1 MKIEV
6 ISRAMVPGVD
16 NAINPSVKPLEERN
30 NQFLQIQE
38 LIDKKRDYLYKKQK
52 KLKSIEKQNIFL
64 GVVRDDY
71 RKYHSYITKQ
81 KQDQIE
87 ALQIINNYINDL
99 TESGKLSKYNIED
112 AKVEQEK
119 IMQEVDSIR
128 AGLDDIMNDTDYIGT
143 ELKKKLA

>member
-6 ISRAMVPGVD
+6 IRGVD
-16 NAINPSVKPLEERN
+16 NAINPIENRIKHPLEERN
-30 NQFLQIQE
+30 MQFLQIQD

-52 KLKSIEKQNIFL
+52 KLKSIEKQNNFL

>member
-6 ISRAMVPGVD
+6 ISKAIVPD
-16 NAINPSVKPLEERN
+16 ISKAFKPLEERN
-30 NQFLQIQE
+30 NQFLQLQK
-38 LIDKKRDYLYKKQK
+38 LIDEKRNYLYKKQK
-52 KLKSIEKQNIFL
+52 KLKSVEKQNQFL

-81 KQDQIE
+81 KQDQIQ

-112 AKVEQEK
+112 AKVEQNN
-119 IMQEVDSIR
+119 IMKEVDSIR
-128 AGLDDIMNDTDYIGT
+128 GGLDEIMNDTEYVGT
-143 ELKKKLA
+143 ELKKKIA

>member
-6 ISRAMVPGVD
+6 IRGVD
-16 NAINPSVKPLEERN
+16 NAINPIENRTKKPLEERN

-52 KLKSIEKQNIFL
+52 KLKSIEKQNHFL
-64 GVVRDDY
+64 GVVRDHY
-71 RKYHSYITKQ
+71 RKYHGYITKQ
-81 KQDQIE
+81 KQDQIQ

-99 TESGKLSKYNIED
+99 TETGKLSKYNIED

>member
-6 ISRAMVPGVD
+6 IRGVD
-16 NAINPSVKPLEERN
+16 NAINPIENRTKKPLEERN

-52 KLKSIEKQNIFL
+52 KLKSIEKQNHFL

-71 RKYHSYITKQ
+71 RKYHGYITKQ
-81 KQDQIE
+81 KQDQIQ

-99 TESGKLSKYNIED
+99 TETGKLSKYNIED
-112 AKVEQEK
+112 AKVEQNK

-143 ELKKKLA
+143 ELKKKIS

>member
-52 KLKSIEKQNIFL
+52 KLKSIEKQNNFL

>member
-52 KLKSIEKQNIFL
+52 KLKSIEKQNNFL

-112 AKVEQEK
+112 AKVEQKK

-128 AGLDDIMNDTDYIGT
+128 AGLDDIMNDTDYIGK

>member
-16 NAINPSVKPLEERN
+16 NAINSSVKPLEERN

-52 KLKSIEKQNIFL
+52 KLKSIEKQNNFL

>member
-6 ISRAMVPGVD
+6 ISGA
-16 NAINPSVKPLEERN
+16 NPLVKPLEERN
-30 NQFLQIQE
+30 NKFLHLQK
-38 LIDKKRDYLYKKQK
+38 LIDEKRDYLYKKQK
-52 KLKSIEKQNIFL
+52 KLKSIEKQNQFL

-81 KQDQIE
+81 KQDQIQ

-119 IMQEVDSIR
+119 ITQEVDLIR
-128 AGLDDIMNDTDYIGT
+128 AGLDEIMNDTEYVGT
-143 ELKKKLA
+143 QLKKKIA